1 MKKIIN
7 IENLT
12 KVYPNGKRAN
22 DNITMFVRKG
32 EIVGLIGPNG
42 AGKTTLIRQI
52 LGLLK
57 PTKGKIEVM
66 GVDVSKKPEKI
77 RGIVGYVPQ
86 YPLYY
91 PSLTVE
97 EILHYILLMK
107 GIRDKKEL
115 EKTQ

>member
-42 AGKTTLIRQI
+42 AGKTTLI
-52 LGLLK
+52 LSLLNC
-57 PTKGKIEVM
+57 
-66 GVDVSKKPEKI
+66 
-77 RGIVGYVPQ
+77 
-86 YPLYY
+86 
-91 PSLTVE
+91 
-97 EILHYILLMK
+97 
-107 GIRDKKEL
+107 
-115 EKTQ
+115 